1 MKRKNTEKILRFLP
15 DYETAFSRFYRLAC
29 QPEKS
34 QKILDIWNRSYADDG
49 NHEKHL
55 LHQQHTADDGNPRKG
70 RVNQKLH
77 MEWVPEIDYRG
88 CSLMLLAPEI
98 KETTEKGWKENAYI
112 SVADRPD
119 GNAF

>member
-1 MKRKNTEKILRFLP
+1 
-15 DYETAFSRFYRLAC
+15 
-29 QPEKS
+29 
-34 QKILDIWNRSYADDG
+34 
-49 NHEKHL
+49 
-55 LHQQHTADDGNPRKG
+55 
-70 RVNQKLH
+70 